1 VILLT
6 KIVNTNSHRIVSG
19 ILRGIDIG
27 VMISGA
33 VIRPAQIGMK
43 QTIGKLKP
51 GVIPTGPKKFNPNV
65 FYDNI

>member
-6 KIVNTNSHRIVSG
+6 KIVNTNNQRIVSG

-43 QTIGKLKP
+43 
-51 GVIPTGPKKFNPNV
+51 
-65 FYDNI
+65 